1 MYFEQFYLT
10 CLSHASYMI
19 GSAGVAAVVDPQRD
33 IGLYV
38 EEAAA
43 RGLRIE
49 HVIETHLHA
58 DFVSGHRELAALT
71 GASIYVGASAG
82 ATFPHLPVR
91 DGAMIEFGSCRLQL
105 IETPGHTVES
115 ICVLV
120 ADLERSPQP
129 FAVLTGDTLF
139 IGDVGRPDLSG
150 DRSPQELAGLLY
162 DSLHA
167 KLLTLPDGV
176 QVFPAHGGGSL
187 CGRQIS
193 AEHSSTI
200 GKERLTNYALQAAS
214 KQEFIG
220 LLTADLP
227 ARPEYFARDVEIN
240 RAGAA
245 PLSELPT
252 LPALR
257 PGEVV
262 ALLEQGAV
270 VLDTRSEDDFG
281 AAHIPQS
288 VHIGLDGQYASW
300 AGILLGLDVDLILLA
315 DDDRRLAESRLR
327 LARVGIERI
336 VGYVTDGMAGWVR
349 EGLPVE
355 YVSQITIEQLQQLI
369 AQDGDRL
376 QVVDVRRPAEWEEG
390 RIDGAVLKPLTT
402 LTASLHDLDP
412 ARPTAVYCKGGYR
425 SSIATSLLQRAGF
438 TDVMNTTGGFDAWR
452 ACHRC

>member
-33 IGLYV
+33 VGLYV
-38 EEAAA
+38 GEAAA
-43 RGLRIE
+43 QGLRIE

-71 GASIYVGASAG
+71 GATIYLGASAG
-82 ATFPHLPVR
+82 ATFAHRPVR
-91 DGAMIEFGSCRLQL
+91 DGAMIEFGSCRLRF
-105 IETPGHTVES
+105 IETPGHTLES

-120 ADLERSPQP
+120 TDLERSPEP

-162 DSLHA
+162 DSLDA
-167 KLLTLPDGV
+167 KLLTLPDDV

-187 CGRQIS
+187 CGRQIG

-200 GKERLTNYALQAAS
+200 GKERLTNYALQLAS
-214 KQEFIG
+214 REEFID

-227 ARPEYFARDVEIN
+227 ARPAYFARDVEIN
-240 RAGAA
+240 RAGAV

-257 PGEVV
+257 PGEV
-262 ALLEQGAV
+262 AGLLEQGSV
-270 VLDTRSEDDFG
+270 LLDTRSEDDFG
-281 AAHIPQS
+281 AAHIPNS

-336 VGYVTDGMAGWVR
+336 VGYVRDGMAGWVR
-349 EGLPVE
+349 EGLPAE
-355 YVSQITIEQLQQLI
+355 YVPQITVKQLHQFI
-369 AQDGDRL
+369 AQDGDHL

-390 RIDGAVLKPLTT
+390 HIDGAVLKPLPS
-402 LTASLHDLDP
+402 LTASLRDLDP

-425 SSIATSLLQRAGF
+425 SSIAASLLQRAGF
-438 TDVMNTTGGFDAWR
+438 TDVMNTAGGFDAWR
-452 ACHRC
+452 ACHLR